1 MADYTTTAKFRM
13 DVSDLKKGIQDAMRQ
28 IKLANAEFKTASAGM
43 DNWSKSADGLS
54 AKIKQ
59 QKTVLAQQKT
69 ILAAYEKQLELVVK
83 EYGENSKEAD
93 NMKIKVEN
101 QRATVIKAEKSLE
114 NYEKQLNE
122 VEKEQAE
129 AAKEAAKQETAYEKL
144 KGTIDKQETELK
156 ELKKE
161 YSNVVLEQG
170 KESKA
175 AQELENEIKELS
187 GELGN
192 NKKKLQDADKA
203 ADSLEKSF
211 DETEKEAK
219 EATDNFT
226 VMDGVLAN
234 LVASGIKLAVQG
246 LKDLAGA
253 AMDAWKAY
261 DEGHDIIIAATGASG
276 ETAEGLMDVYKDIQK
291 NIVSDSS
298 TIGKAVGEVNTRFG
312 MTGDD
317 LEELA
322 TQFLKFSK
330 LNNTDVV
337 NSVDGVQKALSA
349 FGLGAEDAGMLL
361 DALNATGQETGAS
374 VDTLASGLV
383 QNSAAFQE
391 LGLDIGQ
398 STKLMGEMEVSGADS
413 SAVMAGLG
421 KALKKATKDGK
432 PLGQALGEL
441 QDTIKNGKGDT
452 DGLTEA
458 YELFGKSGAQV
469 FNAVKNGTLDFR
481 DLDGA
486 VTDFGGNVENTFAN
500 TLSAPDQFRL
510 GVQNIKLEMADAAD
524 RFMTEYGPQIQQAF
538 DTIINDV
545 IPKIEEGVNWFM
557 ENLPTIE
564 GLVVAIGSAF
574 VAFQIVSIVQGIIGA
589 IKAWQ
594 LATEGLTVAQ
604 KLLNL
609 VMEANPIGLVIAAIT
624 ALVAAFIYLWNT
636 NEDFRKFWLNLWD
649 QVKQKFEVVVS
660 AIKSAIERLKSAFQ
674 SLWTKIQSV
683 KNNITNA
690 FTTVKDKAVAMKD
703 KVVQTFET
711 LKTKVETLFNS
722 IKEKITKPID
732 DAKKLVSDA
741 VDKIKGLFPISLG
754 KIFSGI
760 QLPHFR
766 ISGGEIPWG
775 IGGKGTPP
783 SVSIDWYAKGG
794 VFDGAKLIG
803 IGEKGAEAVV
813 PLDQNKKW
821 IAATAKELKRALT
834 AEGLT
839 GNGSIGGGVTNNYNF
854 TQNNTSPKT
863 LSRLEIYRQTK
874 NQLGFARG
882 I

>member
-144 KGTIDKQETELK
+144 KSTIDAQETELQQ
-156 ELKKE
+156 LKKE
-161 YSNVVLEQG
+161 YANVVLEQG

-187 GELGN
+187 GELGD

-203 ADSLEKSF
+203 ADSLEHSL
-211 DETEKEAK
+211 DETGKEAK
-219 EATDNFT
+219 DASEGFT

-234 LVASGIKLAVQG
+234 LVASGIKLAVKG

-253 AMDAWKAY
+253 AMDAWRAY

-276 ETAEGLMDVYKDIQK
+276 ETAEGLMDVYKDIQR
-291 NIVSDSS
+291 NIVSDSA

-317 LEELA
+317 LEQLSS
-322 TQFLKFSK
+322 QFLKFSK

-349 FGLGAEDAGMLL
+349 FGLGAGDAGVLL
-361 DALNATGQETGAS
+361 DALNATGQNTGAS
-374 VDTLASGLV
+374 VDSLTSGLI
-383 QNSAAFQE
+383 QNGTAFQE
-391 LGLDIGQ
+391 MGLNIEQ
-398 STKLMGEMEVSGADS
+398 ATALMGQMEKSGANS
-413 SAVMAGLG
+413 ETVMQGLR
-421 KALKKATKDGK
+421 KALKSATKEGK
-432 PLGQALGEL
+432 PLNKALDEL
-441 QDTIKNGKGDT
+441 QDTIKNGKGDV
-452 DGLTEA
+452 DGLTAA
-458 YELFGKSGAQV
+458 YDLFGKSGDQIYG
-469 FNAVKNGTLDFR
+469 AVKNGTLDFR
-481 DLDGA
+481 ALDGA
-486 VTDFGGNVENTFAN
+486 VTDFGGNVESTFEN

-545 IPKIEEGVNWFM
+545 IPKIEEGVNWLM

-564 GLVVAIGSAF
+564 ALVVAIGAAF
-574 VAFQIVSIVQGIIGA
+574 VAFQIVSIVQGIITA

-609 VMEANPIGLVIAAIT
+609 VMKANPIGLVISAIT

-636 NEDFRKFWLNLWD
+636 NEDFRQFWLDLWEKVKAKFSEVVEAIKAMIED
-649 QVKQKFEVVVS
+649 FKQKLEGLRQKVDDVKQRITSAWDTIRSKAVDMKNKIVS
-660 AIKSAIERLKSAFQ
+660 A
-674 SLWTKIQSV
+674 
-683 KNNITNA
+683 
-690 FTTVKDKAVAMKD
+690 FTDLRTRVGN
-703 KVVQTFET
+703 
-711 LKTKVETLFNS
+711 LFND
-722 IKEKITKPID
+722 IKAKITKPID
-732 DAKKLVSDA
+732 EAKRLVSSA
-741 VDKIKGLFPISLG
+741 VNKIKGLFPISMG
-754 KIFSGI
+754 RIFSGI
-760 QLPHFR
+760 QLPHFV
-766 ISGGEIPWG
+766 ISGALLRG
-775 IGGKGTPP
+775 
-783 SVSIDWYAKGG
+783 VSW
-794 VFDGAKLIG
+794 
-803 IGEKGAEAVV
+803 EKEHDRLSTSNGMQEAVSLMV
-813 PLDQNKKW
+813 
-821 IAATAKELKRALT
+821 
-834 AEGLT
+834 
-839 GNGSIGGGVTNNYNF
+839 
-854 TQNNTSPKT
+854 
-863 LSRLEIYRQTK
+863 
-874 NQLGFARG
+874 RG
-882 I
+882 